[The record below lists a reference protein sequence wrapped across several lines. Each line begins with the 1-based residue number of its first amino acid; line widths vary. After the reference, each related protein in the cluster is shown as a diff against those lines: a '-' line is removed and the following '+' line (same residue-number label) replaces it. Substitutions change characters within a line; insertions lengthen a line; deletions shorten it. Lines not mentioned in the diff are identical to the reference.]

1 MAAWYLISEKQSGNG
16 ADQHKYRLR
25 QQMIFVGREDCEMV
39 LQSRSVDKQHAV
51 IKYDLAEDVY
61 KVKDL
66 GSLNGTFLNESRIPE
81 ETYVT
86 LHKKDTLRFGYDH
99 HVFRIEHLEDTG
111 EPWELKQLKSELV
124 ARRLKGRRS
133 YSPPFYHAHCETCGH
148 EVYQPHDSHGRHRDS
163 VPSASPAYEQKNQSA
178 KVPPLNGS
186 RVRDMRRSPVS
197 SVDIGIQTDEECV
210 SQAEDNLSEEGT
222 VPPAAEMT
230 HAHGQKQ
237 IAQSPEVESLLKSE
251 STQPESESSG
261 VQETTESP
269 LSLTSESTGTPS
281 DLTPHAKRGTPLYG
295 QPQWWGETEE
305 GVGSGHKVNG
315 RGHKDLPVREG
326 NGDGRAGPP
335 PAGSTNLRRE
345 QKERD
350 AVLERMDET
359 RREHKYFEIPATD
372 FQQTEISPMNPSS
385 KDMSDLKKK
394 DSHLCFTVN
403 LDDTSPLKLSVGD
416 SVSKFAPS
424 HRQQRKERTEGVGA
438 DEPMSS
444 PRGMHRRRRSE
455 HLEQTEREGSR
466 QVEVMFSGS
475 WRRGP
480 AGQSDVTD
488 DDSVHSDMPV
498 SSRSK
503 TGSQHLDGTRSESET
518 ESRHPHLHARVR
530 PEEQR
535 SQQPEMSPL
544 AQADLHRR
552 KKITPEDML
561 LDQRS
566 FTVDFYDRK
575 TPPKTKYPDSLK
587 EKKGGV
593 RGSVEKAQTRKGT
606 DGAAPQQGKAEAGE
620 KDSGSRPSSGKKRQ
634 SKEDAQDH
642 PVDPDKDV
650 CEEDKTSD
658 AGTYTIELDEP
669 NPEVEEAR
677 RKIDEV
683 FGVSEPG
690 EPQKAAKEAESPS
703 EPGIQGPGGESQ
715 ADHPASAEAESGGFG
730 QVEVIFTGSWKRASQ
745 QPKRPVGPIA
755 PSAPSWVHQ
764 WVSADQTTSPSAE
777 GEQAGMP
784 PLPSVVVTDRD
795 VLGMDHQ
802 KPSIPRRK
810 LSDASSQES
819 PKTGRKRRTL
829 PAIPKE
835 KPSSLPSSR
844 TTTPPVEKST
854 YPPGSVGSEESRH
867 RERASELLEGER
879 RIRRGSFTLDEDS
892 PSILKELQPS
902 AVPVTDH
909 KDDTMKV
916 LDAASDVSLDTAVL
930 LKDTDSVIAALE
942 SRVKARHA
950 EAQSQLEGSRRS
962 PVGHVGRGRESSGDS
977 DMDTVSTTSVADG
990 DVGLIKSKSASRR
1003 SLSSQYW
1010 EKSHDGDKL
1019 RDTSAKQRLRESRR
1033 SDPYGDRSST
1043 ISDVLSSDADTQ
1055 VGRGGITEKGG
1066 GAAFHI
1072 EFSAGSPE
1080 FSRGTPSRRS
1090 LGRGEKKSRPTD
1102 LQKSASME
1110 VNKSGTFPK
1119 PRPTRASL
1127 LRRNRLESDSA
1138 RSGPDSSGEL
1148 EDYPET
1154 PSEASTASTSSTS
1167 SRPRPSSA
1175 KSSRE
1180 MEMQARL
1187 DRLSK
1192 PRAGRLKDP
1201 PKSDRSDLSLGGQIV
1216 KAARASSGQPKQGSV
1231 RASPQA
1237 KTRTASGQGHSRSKS
1252 ISSTEKGSGSSV
1264 WRRKS
1269 DAVEASGGNVW
1280 RRRKDNWEDHGSR
1293 SSTESAGDTTDRSE
1307 SRVKR
1312 SKSFG
1317 DSARALRRGDRKKS
1331 TSNEGLHKSRKGYA
1345 TTPDSGRSTTD
1356 EISRLSQQL
1365 AADLAI
1371 LAQGAES
1378 DDGAKHV
1385 PKKRMDSKEKPKYA
1399 TLPRAAKAS
1408 KAAKHLTGIR
1418 KPRKELH
1425 MDSKGSKQLVERIFE
1440 DSMSKQTKSG
1450 GGPRGGSDREK
1461 ESPTSSKRR
1470 QWRKEEP
1477 LDNLVITSVH
1487 RLSQKIK
1494 LTIDRT
1500 VAKAR
1505 HVYGPDQPLPDVKS
1519 RDDADLPMLKSSNQE
1534 IAAILG
1540 NLRRVERQIEVLDR
1554 LIDPDDQIPVDSTED
1569 DSSST
1574 LVGPPASTPSST
1586 GHRTPVSE
1594 YEQKTR
1600 SWQAADRSLSEQSEG
1615 MDSED
1620 GEFDIHFNRFNPSG
1634 DEDYST
1640 ME

>member
-1 MAAWYLISEKQSGNG
+1 
-16 ADQHKYRLR
+16 
-25 QQMIFVGREDCEMV
+25 
-39 LQSRSVDKQHAV
+39 
-51 IKYDLAEDVY
+51 
-61 KVKDL
+61 
-66 GSLNGTFLNESRIPE
+66 
-81 ETYVT
+81 
-86 LHKKDTLRFGYDH
+86 
-99 HVFRIEHLEDTG
+99 
-111 EPWELKQLKSELV
+111 
-124 ARRLKGRRS
+124 
-133 YSPPFYHAHCETCGH
+133 
-148 EVYQPHDSHGRHRDS
+148 
-163 VPSASPAYEQKNQSA
+163 
-178 KVPPLNGS
+178 
-186 RVRDMRRSPVS
+186 
-197 SVDIGIQTDEECV
+197 
-210 SQAEDNLSEEGT
+210 LS
-222 VPPAAEMT
+222 
-230 HAHGQKQ
+230 
-237 IAQSPEVESLLKSE
+237 
-251 STQPESESSG
+251 

-269 LSLTSESTGTPS
+269 LSLTSEVREHHQTDSPPS
-281 DLTPHAKRGTPLYG
+281 VAPPCTDSPSGGERRRRG
-295 QPQWWGETEE
+295 
-305 GVGSGHKVNG
+305 GVSPKVNG

-372 FQQTEISPMNPSS
+372 FQQTDISPMNPSS
-385 KDMSDLKKK
+385 KDMSELKKK
-394 DSHLCFTVN
+394 RFSLCFTVN

-424 HRQQRKERTEGVGA
+424 PRQQRKERTEGVGA
-438 DEPMSS
+438 DETLSS
-444 PRGMHRRRRSE
+444 PRGMHRRRRLSVKAVD
-455 HLEQTEREGSR
+455 R
-466 QVEVMFSGS
+466 
-475 WRRGP
+475 WRSCSVGP
-480 AGQSDVTD
+480 GDEAQQARVITD

-498 SSRSK
+498 SR
-503 TGSQHLDGTRSESET
+503 SQHLDGTRSESET
-518 ESRHPHLHARVR
+518 ESRHPHLHGRVR

-535 SQQPEMSPL
+535 GQQEMSPL

-566 FTVDFYDRK
+566 FT
-575 TPPKTKYPDSLK
+575 
-587 EKKGGV
+587 EKKVGV
-593 RGSVEKAQTRKGT
+593 RGSVEKVQTRKGT
-606 DGAAPQQGKAEAGE
+606 EGASPQQGKAEAERRTQGHV
-620 KDSGSRPSSGKKRQ
+620 RPAGRRDRVRRTPRLTLWTLTRMCVRRT
-634 SKEDAQDH
+634 SKY
-642 PVDPDKDV
+642 
-650 CEEDKTSD
+650 KTSD

-683 FGVSEPG
+683 FGVTEAG
-690 EPQKAAKEAESPS
+690 EPQKAAKDVESPT
-703 EPGIQGPGGESQ
+703 EPGIQGPGVENQSIKDCQRHHAANRGLLPPSPISFIRLCNPPC

-745 QPKRPVGPIA
+745 QPKQRPVGPIP

-764 WVSADQTTSPSAE
+764 CTWNGPSE
-777 GEQAGMP
+777 AGYAKKKA
-784 PLPSVVVTDRD
+784 
-795 VLGMDHQ
+795 LGCF
-802 KPSIPRRK
+802 IPGV
-810 LSDASSQES
+810 

-829 PAIPKE
+829 PAIPKD
-835 KPSSLPSSR
+835 KPSSQPSSR
-844 TTTPPVEKST
+844 NPTTPPVEKST
-854 YPPGSVGSEESRH
+854 RVSAQG
-867 RERASELLEGER
+867 EG
-879 RIRRGSFTLDEDS
+879 IRTAGGGEKNTEGSFTLDEDT

-902 AVPVTDH
+902 A
-909 KDDTMKV
+909 DDTMKV
-916 LDAASDVSLDTAVL
+916 LDAASD
-930 LKDTDSVIAALE
+930 
-942 SRVKARHA
+942 
-950 EAQSQLEGSRRS
+950 
-962 PVGHVGRGRESSGDS
+962 GRESSGDS

-990 DVGLIKSKSASRR
+990 DVGVMKSKSASRR
-1003 SLSSQYW
+1003 SLSSQHW
-1010 EKSHDGDKL
+1010 ERSHDGDKL

-1043 ISDVLSSDADTQ
+1043 ISDVLSSSDADTQ
-1055 VGRGGITEKGG
+1055 VGRSGITEKGG
-1066 GAAFHI
+1066 GTAFHI
-1072 EFSAGSPE
+1072 E
-1080 FSRGTPSRRS
+1080 GTPTRRS

-1216 KAARASSGQPKQGSV
+1216 KAARTGSGQPKQGSV

-1237 KTRTASGQGHSRSKS
+1237 KTRTASGHGHSRSKS
-1252 ISSTEKGSGSSV
+1252 ISSTEKGSGSGV

-1269 DAVEASGGNVW
+1269 EAAEASGGSVW

-1312 SKSFG
+1312 SSGLSFG
-1317 DSARALRRGDRKKS
+1317 DSARALRRESSANR
-1331 TSNEGLHKSRKGYA
+1331 SRKGYA
-1345 TTPDSGRSTTD
+1345 TTPEPGRSTTD

-1371 LAQGAES
+1371 LAQGTES

-1385 PKKRMDSKEKPKYA
+1385 PKREWTAKRRTVLFPGTAEFLLIVLDTSEYA

-1408 KAAKHLTGIR
+1408 KAAKHLTGVR
-1418 KPRKELH
+1418 KPKKE
-1425 MDSKGSKQLVERIFE
+1425 QLVERIFE
-1440 DSMSKQTKSG
+1440 DSMSKQSKSG
-1450 GGPRGGSDREK
+1450 GGPRGVYVFFL
-1461 ESPTSSKRR
+1461 
-1470 QWRKEEP
+1470 QP

-1500 VAKAR
+1500 VAKA
-1505 HVYGPDQPLPDVKS
+1505 K
-1519 RDDADLPMLKSSNQE
+1519 DDGDLPMLKSSNQE
-1534 IAAILG
+1534 IATILG

-1600 SWQAADRSLSEQSEG
+1600 SWQAADRSLSEQ
-1615 MDSED
+1615 
-1620 GEFDIHFNRFNPSG
+1620 FNPSG

>member
-1 MAAWYLISEKQSGNG
+1 MAAWYLVSEKQSGNG

-99 HVFRIEHLEDTG
+99 HVFRIEHLEDKG
-111 EPWELKQLKSELV
+111 EPWELKQ
-124 ARRLKGRRS
+124 
-133 YSPPFYHAHCETCGH
+133 TCGH
-148 EVYQPHDSHGRHRDS
+148 EVYQAHDSYTRPRD
-163 VPSASPAYEQKNQSA
+163 SASPAYEQKDQSA
-178 KVPPLNGS
+178 KGPPLNGS

-197 SVDIGIQTDEECV
+197 S
-210 SQAEDNLSEEGT
+210 
-222 VPPAAEMT
+222 
-230 HAHGQKQ
+230 
-237 IAQSPEVESLLKSE
+237 
-251 STQPESESSG
+251 
-261 VQETTESP
+261 
-269 LSLTSESTGTPS
+269 
-281 DLTPHAKRGTPLYG
+281 
-295 QPQWWGETEE
+295 
-305 GVGSGHKVNG
+305 
-315 RGHKDLPVREG
+315 G

-372 FQQTEISPMNPSS
+372 FQQTEVSPMDPSS
-385 KDMSDLKKK
+385 KDMSELKKK

-438 DEPMSS
+438 DETMSS

-455 HLEQTEREGSR
+455 HLETEREGSR
-466 QVEVMFSGS
+466 QVEIMFSGS

-503 TGSQHLDGTRSESET
+503 TGSQHIDGTRSESET
-518 ESRHPHLHARVR
+518 ESRHPHLQARVR
-530 PEEQR
+530 QQEEQQG
-535 SQQPEMSPL
+535 QQQEMSPL

-575 TPPKTKYPDSLK
+575 TPSKAKYPDCLK

-593 RGSVEKAQTRKGT
+593 RASVEKVQTRKST
-606 DGAAPQQGKAEAGE
+606 EGAAPKQGKAEKAGE

-683 FGVSEPG
+683 FGVTEPG
-690 EPQKAAKEAESPS
+690 EPQKAAKGVESPT
-703 EPGIQGPGGESQ
+703 EPGIQGPG
-715 ADHPASAEAESGGFG
+715 
-730 QVEVIFTGSWKRASQ
+730 VENQ
-745 QPKRPVGPIA
+745 QRPVGPIA
-755 PSAPSWVHQ
+755 PGAPSWVHQ

-777 GEQAGMP
+777 GEQAGMLP
-784 PLPSVVVTDRD
+784 TPSVVVTDRD
-795 VLGMDHQ
+795 VIGMDHQ
-802 KPSIPRRK
+802 KPPMPRRK

-829 PAIPKE
+829 PAIPSE
-835 KPSSLPSSR
+835 KPTSQPSSR
-844 TTTPPVEKST
+844 TTTPPLEKST
-854 YPPGSVGSEESRH
+854 YPPGSVTSEESRH

-879 RIRRGSFTLDEDS
+879 RIRRGSFTLDEDT
-892 PSILKELQPS
+892 PSLLKELQPS
-902 AVPVTDH
+902 GGH

-962 PVGHVGRGRESSGDS
+962 PVGHVGRGRESSGES

-1055 VGRGGITEKGG
+1055 VGRSSITEKGG
-1066 GAAFHI
+1066 GTAFHI

-1102 LQKSASME
+1102 LQKSTSME

-1192 PRAGRLKDP
+1192 PRAGRVKDP

-1216 KAARASSGQPKQGSV
+1216 KVARASSGQPKQGSV

-1252 ISSTEKGSGSSV
+1252 ISSVEKGGGSSV

-1280 RRRKDNWEDHGSR
+1280 RRRKDHWEDHGSR

-1331 TSNEGLHKSRKGYA
+1331 TSNEGLHKSRKGYT

-1385 PKKRMDSKEKPKYA
+1385 PKKRMDSKEK
-1399 TLPRAAKAS
+1399 L
-1408 KAAKHLTGIR
+1408 HL
-1418 KPRKELH
+1418 E
-1425 MDSKGSKQLVERIFE
+1425 SKGSKQLVERIFE
-1440 DSMSKQTKSG
+1440 DSMSKQPKSG
-1450 GGPRGGSDREK
+1450 GGTRGGSDREK

-1554 LIDPDDQIPVDSTED
+1554 LIDPDDQIPVDSTEE

-1574 LVGPPASTPSST
+1574 LVGGLPASTPSSA

-1620 GEFDIHFNRFNPSG
+1620 GEFDIHFNRFHPSG
-1634 DEDYST
+1634 DEDFST

>member
-111 EPWELKQLKSELV
+111 EPWELKQ
-124 ARRLKGRRS
+124 
-133 YSPPFYHAHCETCGH
+133 TCGH

-197 SVDIGIQTDEECV
+197 S
-210 SQAEDNLSEEGT
+210 
-222 VPPAAEMT
+222 
-230 HAHGQKQ
+230 
-237 IAQSPEVESLLKSE
+237 
-251 STQPESESSG
+251 
-261 VQETTESP
+261 
-269 LSLTSESTGTPS
+269 
-281 DLTPHAKRGTPLYG
+281 
-295 QPQWWGETEE
+295 
-305 GVGSGHKVNG
+305 
-315 RGHKDLPVREG
+315 G

-455 HLEQTEREGSR
+455 HLETEREGSR

-530 PEEQR
+530 PEDQR
-535 SQQPEMSPL
+535 GQQPEMSPL

-703 EPGIQGPGGESQ
+703 EPGIQGPGGEN
-715 ADHPASAEAESGGFG
+715 
-730 QVEVIFTGSWKRASQ
+730 Q
-745 QPKRPVGPIA
+745 QRPVGPIA

-784 PLPSVVVTDRD
+784 PMPSVVVTDRD

-802 KPSIPRRK
+802 KPSMPRRK

-835 KPSSLPSSR
+835 KPTSLPSSR

-854 YPPGSVGSEESRH
+854 YPPGSVGSDESRH

-879 RIRRGSFTLDEDS
+879 RIRRGSFTLDDDS

-902 AVPVTDH
+902 AVPVADH

-1192 PRAGRLKDP
+1192 PRAGRVKDP

-1216 KAARASSGQPKQGSV
+1216 KAARASSGQPKQGSM

-1252 ISSTEKGSGSSV
+1252 ISSAEKGSGSSV

-1385 PKKRMDSKEKPKYA
+1385 PKKRMDSKEK
-1399 TLPRAAKAS
+1399 
-1408 KAAKHLTGIR
+1408 
-1418 KPRKELH
+1418 
-1425 MDSKGSKQLVERIFE
+1425 QLVERIFE

-1554 LIDPDDQIPVDSTED
+1554 LIDPEDQIPVDSTED

>member
-197 SVDIGIQTDEECV
+197 S
-210 SQAEDNLSEEGT
+210 
-222 VPPAAEMT
+222 
-230 HAHGQKQ
+230 
-237 IAQSPEVESLLKSE
+237 
-251 STQPESESSG
+251 
-261 VQETTESP
+261 
-269 LSLTSESTGTPS
+269 
-281 DLTPHAKRGTPLYG
+281 
-295 QPQWWGETEE
+295 
-305 GVGSGHKVNG
+305 
-315 RGHKDLPVREG
+315 G

-455 HLEQTEREGSR
+455 HLETEREGSR

-530 PEEQR
+530 PEDQR
-535 SQQPEMSPL
+535 GQQPEMSPL

-703 EPGIQGPGGESQ
+703 EPGIQGPGGENQQ

-745 QPKRPVGPIA
+745 QPKQRPVGPIA

-784 PLPSVVVTDRD
+784 PMPSVVVTDRD

-802 KPSIPRRK
+802 KPSMPRRK

-835 KPSSLPSSR
+835 KPTSLPSSR

-854 YPPGSVGSEESRH
+854 YPPGSVGSDESRH

-879 RIRRGSFTLDEDS
+879 RIRRGSFTLDDDS

-902 AVPVTDH
+902 AVPVADH

-1192 PRAGRLKDP
+1192 PRAGRVKDP

-1216 KAARASSGQPKQGSV
+1216 KAARASSGQPKQGSM

-1252 ISSTEKGSGSSV
+1252 ISSAEKGSGSSV

-1554 LIDPDDQIPVDSTED
+1554 LIDPEDQIPVDSTED

>member
-66 GSLNGTFLNESRIPE
+66 GSLNGT
-81 ETYVT
+81 
-86 LHKKDTLRFGYDH
+86 
-99 HVFRIEHLEDTG
+99 
-111 EPWELKQLKSELV
+111 
-124 ARRLKGRRS
+124 
-133 YSPPFYHAHCETCGH
+133 CGH
-148 EVYQPHDSHGRHRDS
+148 EVYQPHDSYARPRD
-163 VPSASPAYEQKNQSA
+163 SASPAYEQKDQSA
-178 KVPPLNGS
+178 KVPPQN
-186 RVRDMRRSPVS
+186 
-197 SVDIGIQTDEECV
+197 VDIGIQTDEECV
-210 SQAEDNLSEEGT
+210 SQAEDSVSEAGT
-222 VPPAAEMT
+222 APTRRRDPHSRHT
-230 HAHGQKQ
+230 QTKTPHLPF
-237 IAQSPEVESLLKSE
+237 QSPEVESPLKSE
-251 STQPESESSG
+251 STQLRVKALG
-261 VQETTESP
+261 FRRP
-269 LSLTSESTGTPS
+269 LSPPCLLLVKVRERHQVSLPNSFPHS
-281 DLTPHAKRGTPLYG
+281 VIPCMVVDLTPHAKRGTPLYG

-305 GVGSGHKVNG
+305 GVGSGPKVNG

-372 FQQTEISPMNPSS
+372 FQQADISPMNPSS
-385 KDMSDLKKK
+385 KDMSELKKK

-438 DEPMSS
+438 DETLSS

-455 HLEQTEREGSR
+455 HLETEREGSR
-466 QVEVMFSGS
+466 QVEIMFSGS

-498 SSRSK
+498 SR
-503 TGSQHLDGTRSESET
+503 SQHLDGTRSESET
-518 ESRHPHLHARVR
+518 ESRHPHLHGRVR

-535 SQQPEMSPL
+535 GQQEMSPL

-587 EKKGGV
+587 EKKVGV
-593 RGSVEKAQTRKGT
+593 RGSVEKVQTRKGT
-606 DGAAPQQGKAEAGE
+606 EGASPQQGKAEAGE

-634 SKEDAQDH
+634 SKEDAQAH

-650 CEEDKTSD
+650 CEEDK
-658 AGTYTIELDEP
+658 IDEP

-683 FGVSEPG
+683 FGVTEAG
-690 EPQKAAKEAESPS
+690 EPQKAAKDVESPT
-703 EPGIQGPGGESQ
+703 EPGIQGPGVENQ

-745 QPKRPVGPIA
+745 QPKQRPVGPIP

-764 WVSADQTTSPSAE
+764 WVSADQTTSPLAE

-784 PLPSVVVTDRD
+784 PAPALVVTDRD

-802 KPSIPRRK
+802 KPAMPRRK

-829 PAIPKE
+829 PAIPKD
-835 KPSSLPSSR
+835 KPSSQPSSP

-854 YPPGSVGSEESRH
+854 YPPG
-867 RERASELLEGER
+867 ERASELLEGER
-879 RIRRGSFTLDEDS
+879 RIRRGSFTLDEDT

-902 AVPVTDH
+902 A
-909 KDDTMKV
+909 DDTMKV
-916 LDAASDVSLDTAVL
+916 LDAASDGSGVL
-930 LKDTDSVIAALE
+930 
-942 SRVKARHA
+942 
-950 EAQSQLEGSRRS
+950 
-962 PVGHVGRGRESSGDS
+962 GDS

-990 DVGLIKSKSASRR
+990 DVGVMKSKSASRR
-1003 SLSSQYW
+1003 SLSSQHW
-1010 EKSHDGDKL
+1010 ERSHDGDKL

-1043 ISDVLSSDADTQ
+1043 ISDVLSSSDADTQ
-1055 VGRGGITEKGG
+1055 VGRSGITEKGG
-1066 GAAFHI
+1066 GTAFHI

-1080 FSRGTPSRRS
+1080 FSRGTPTRRS

-1127 LRRNRLESDSA
+1127 LRRKRLESDSA
-1138 RSGPDSSGEL
+1138 RSGPDSSGSWRI
-1148 EDYPET
+1148 T
-1154 PSEASTASTSSTS
+1154 
-1167 SRPRPSSA
+1167 
-1175 KSSRE
+1175 
-1180 MEMQARL
+1180 Q
-1187 DRLSK
+1187 K
-1192 PRAGRLKDP
+1192 PRLKPALRRHPARRPAPDPAAPSPPARWRCRRGSTDCPSLAPAGEGP
-1201 PKSDRSDLSLGGQIV
+1201 SQSDRSDLSLGGQIV
-1216 KAARASSGQPKQGSV
+1216 KAARTGSGQPKQGPSEPAHRLRREQPRDRV
-1231 RASPQA
+1231 
-1237 KTRTASGQGHSRSKS
+1237 TAEGQRVGC
-1252 ISSTEKGSGSSV
+1252 V
-1264 WRRKS
+1264 RRKS
-1269 DAVEASGGNVW
+1269 EAAEASGGSVW

-1345 TTPDSGRSTTD
+1345 TTPEPGRSTTD

-1371 LAQGAES
+1371 LAQGTES
-1378 DDGAKHV
+1378 DDGAKH
-1385 PKKRMDSKEKPKYA
+1385 PKYA

-1408 KAAKHLTGIR
+1408 KAAKHLTGVR
-1418 KPRKELH
+1418 KPKKE
-1425 MDSKGSKQLVERIFE
+1425 QLVERIFE
-1440 DSMSKQTKSG
+1440 DSMSKQSKSG

-1470 QWRKEEP
+1470 QWRK
-1477 LDNLVITSVH
+1477 
-1487 RLSQKIK
+1487 K
-1494 LTIDRT
+1494 
-1500 VAKAR
+1500 
-1505 HVYGPDQPLPDVKS
+1505 
-1519 RDDADLPMLKSSNQE
+1519 
-1534 IAAILG
+1534 
-1540 NLRRVERQIEVLDR
+1540 
-1554 LIDPDDQIPVDSTED
+1554 
-1569 DSSST
+1569 
-1574 LVGPPASTPSST
+1574 
-1586 GHRTPVSE
+1586 
-1594 YEQKTR
+1594 
-1600 SWQAADRSLSEQSEG
+1600 
-1615 MDSED
+1615 
-1620 GEFDIHFNRFNPSG
+1620 
-1634 DEDYST
+1634 
-1640 ME
+1640 

>member
-66 GSLNGTFLNESRIPE
+66 GSLNGT
-81 ETYVT
+81 
-86 LHKKDTLRFGYDH
+86 
-99 HVFRIEHLEDTG
+99 
-111 EPWELKQLKSELV
+111 
-124 ARRLKGRRS
+124 
-133 YSPPFYHAHCETCGH
+133 CGH
-148 EVYQPHDSHGRHRDS
+148 EVYQPHDSYARPRD
-163 VPSASPAYEQKNQSA
+163 SASPAYEQKDQSA
-178 KVPPLNGS
+178 KVPPQNGS

-197 SVDIGIQTDEECV
+197 S
-210 SQAEDNLSEEGT
+210 
-222 VPPAAEMT
+222 
-230 HAHGQKQ
+230 
-237 IAQSPEVESLLKSE
+237 
-251 STQPESESSG
+251 
-261 VQETTESP
+261 
-269 LSLTSESTGTPS
+269 
-281 DLTPHAKRGTPLYG
+281 
-295 QPQWWGETEE
+295 
-305 GVGSGHKVNG
+305 
-315 RGHKDLPVREG
+315 G

-372 FQQTEISPMNPSS
+372 FQQTDISPMNPSS
-385 KDMSDLKKK
+385 KDMSELKKK

-438 DEPMSS
+438 DETLSS

-455 HLEQTEREGSR
+455 HLETEREGSR
-466 QVEVMFSGS
+466 QVEIMFSGS

-518 ESRHPHLHARVR
+518 ESRHPHLHGRVR

-535 SQQPEMSPL
+535 GQQEMSPL

-587 EKKGGV
+587 EKKVGV
-593 RGSVEKAQTRKGT
+593 RGSVEKVQTRKGT
-606 DGAAPQQGKAEAGE
+606 EGASPQQGKAEAGE

-634 SKEDAQDH
+634 SKEDAQAH

-683 FGVSEPG
+683 FGVTEAG
-690 EPQKAAKEAESPS
+690 EPQKAAKDVESPT
-703 EPGIQGPGGESQ
+703 EPGIQGPG
-715 ADHPASAEAESGGFG
+715 
-730 QVEVIFTGSWKRASQ
+730 VENQ
-745 QPKRPVGPIA
+745 QRPVGPIP

-784 PLPSVVVTDRD
+784 PAPALVVTDRD

-802 KPSIPRRK
+802 KPAMPRRK

-829 PAIPKE
+829 PAIPKD
-835 KPSSLPSSR
+835 KPSSQPSSR

-854 YPPGSVGSEESRH
+854 YPPGSAVSEESRH

-879 RIRRGSFTLDEDS
+879 RIRRGSFTLDEDT

-902 AVPVTDH
+902 A
-909 KDDTMKV
+909 DDTMKV

-990 DVGLIKSKSASRR
+990 DVGVMKSKSASRR
-1003 SLSSQYW
+1003 SLSSQHW
-1010 EKSHDGDKL
+1010 ERSHDGDKL

-1043 ISDVLSSDADTQ
+1043 ISDVLSSSDADTQ
-1055 VGRGGITEKGG
+1055 VGRSGITEKGG
-1066 GAAFHI
+1066 GTAFHI

-1080 FSRGTPSRRS
+1080 FSRGTPTRRS

-1216 KAARASSGQPKQGSV
+1216 KAARTGSGQPKQGSV

-1252 ISSTEKGSGSSV
+1252 ISSTEKGSGSGV

-1269 DAVEASGGNVW
+1269 EAAEASGGSVW

-1345 TTPDSGRSTTD
+1345 TTPEPGRSTTD

-1371 LAQGAES
+1371 LAQGTES

-1385 PKKRMDSKEKPKYA
+1385 PKKRMDSKEK
-1399 TLPRAAKAS
+1399 
-1408 KAAKHLTGIR
+1408 
-1418 KPRKELH
+1418 
-1425 MDSKGSKQLVERIFE
+1425 LVERIFE
-1440 DSMSKQTKSG
+1440 DSMSKQSKSG

-1500 VAKAR
+1500 VAKAK

-1519 RDDADLPMLKSSNQE
+1519 RDDGDLPMLKSSNQE
-1534 IAAILG
+1534 IATILG

-1600 SWQAADRSLSEQSEG
+1600 SWQAADRSLSEQ
-1615 MDSED
+1615 
-1620 GEFDIHFNRFNPSG
+1620 FNPSG

>member
-1 MAAWYLISEKQSGNG
+1 MAAWYLVSEKQSGNG

-66 GSLNGTFLNESRIPE
+66 GSLNGT
-81 ETYVT
+81 
-86 LHKKDTLRFGYDH
+86 
-99 HVFRIEHLEDTG
+99 
-111 EPWELKQLKSELV
+111 
-124 ARRLKGRRS
+124 
-133 YSPPFYHAHCETCGH
+133 CGH
-148 EVYQPHDSHGRHRDS
+148 EVYQAHDSYTRPRD
-163 VPSASPAYEQKNQSA
+163 SASPAYEQKDQSA
-178 KVPPLNGS
+178 KGPPLNGS

-210 SQAEDNLSEEGT
+210 SQAEDNVSEEGT
-222 VPPAAEMT
+222 AQHAAEST
-230 HAHGQKQ
+230 QTHGQTQ
-237 IAQSPEVESLLKSE
+237 TPLPVAQSPEMESPLRSE
-251 STQPESESSG
+251 STQPESESSR

-305 GVGSGHKVNG
+305 GVGSGPKVHG

-372 FQQTEISPMNPSS
+372 FQQTEVSPMDPSS
-385 KDMSDLKKK
+385 KDMSELKKK

-438 DEPMSS
+438 DETMSS

-455 HLEQTEREGSR
+455 HLETEREGSR
-466 QVEVMFSGS
+466 QVEIMFSGS

-503 TGSQHLDGTRSESET
+503 TGSQHIDGTRSESET
-518 ESRHPHLHARVR
+518 ESRHPHLQARVR
-530 PEEQR
+530 QQEEQQG
-535 SQQPEMSPL
+535 QQQEMSPL

-575 TPPKTKYPDSLK
+575 TPSKAKYPDCLK

-593 RGSVEKAQTRKGT
+593 RASVEKVQTRKST
-606 DGAAPQQGKAEAGE
+606 EGAAPKQGKAEKAGE

-683 FGVSEPG
+683 FGVTEPG
-690 EPQKAAKEAESPS
+690 EPQKAAKGVESPT
-703 EPGIQGPGGESQ
+703 EPGIQGPGVENQQ
-715 ADHPASAEAESGGFG
+715 ADHPASSAEAESGGFG

-745 QPKRPVGPIA
+745 QPKQRPVGPIA
-755 PSAPSWVHQ
+755 PGAPSWVHQ

-777 GEQAGMP
+777 GEQAGMLP
-784 PLPSVVVTDRD
+784 TPSVVVTDRD
-795 VLGMDHQ
+795 VIGMDHQ
-802 KPSIPRRK
+802 KPPMPRRK

-829 PAIPKE
+829 PAIPSE
-835 KPSSLPSSR
+835 KPTSQPSSR
-844 TTTPPVEKST
+844 TTTPPLEKST
-854 YPPGSVGSEESRH
+854 YPPGSVTSEESRH

-879 RIRRGSFTLDEDS
+879 RIRRGSFTLDEDT
-892 PSILKELQPS
+892 PSLLKELQPS
-902 AVPVTDH
+902 GGH

-962 PVGHVGRGRESSGDS
+962 PVGHVGRGRESSGES

-1055 VGRGGITEKGG
+1055 VGRSSITEKGG
-1066 GAAFHI
+1066 GTAFHI

-1102 LQKSASME
+1102 LQKSTSME

-1192 PRAGRLKDP
+1192 PRAGRVKDP

-1216 KAARASSGQPKQGSV
+1216 KVARASSGQPKQGSV

-1252 ISSTEKGSGSSV
+1252 ISSVEKGGGSSV

-1280 RRRKDNWEDHGSR
+1280 RRRKDHWEDHGSR

-1331 TSNEGLHKSRKGYA
+1331 TSNEGLHKSRKGYT

-1385 PKKRMDSKEKPKYA
+1385 PKKRMDSKEK
-1399 TLPRAAKAS
+1399 L
-1408 KAAKHLTGIR
+1408 HL
-1418 KPRKELH
+1418 E
-1425 MDSKGSKQLVERIFE
+1425 SKGSKLVERIFE
-1440 DSMSKQTKSG
+1440 DSMSKQPKSG
-1450 GGPRGGSDREK
+1450 GGTRGGSDREK

-1554 LIDPDDQIPVDSTED
+1554 LIDPDDQIPVDSTEE

-1574 LVGPPASTPSST
+1574 LVGGLPASTPSSA

-1620 GEFDIHFNRFNPSG
+1620 GEFDIHFNRFHPSG
-1634 DEDYST
+1634 DEDFST

>member
-66 GSLNGTFLNESRIPE
+66 GSLNGTFLNETRIPE

-99 HVFRIEHLEDTG
+99 HVFRIEHLEDKG

-148 EVYQPHDSHGRHRDS
+148 EVYQPHDSYARPRD
-163 VPSASPAYEQKNQSA
+163 SASPAYEQKDQSA
-178 KVPPLNGS
+178 KVPPQNGS

-197 SVDIGIQTDEECV
+197 
-210 SQAEDNLSEEGT
+210 
-222 VPPAAEMT
+222 
-230 HAHGQKQ
+230 
-237 IAQSPEVESLLKSE
+237 
-251 STQPESESSG
+251 
-261 VQETTESP
+261 
-269 LSLTSESTGTPS
+269 S

-305 GVGSGHKVNG
+305 GVGSGPKVNG

-372 FQQTEISPMNPSS
+372 FQQTDISPMNPSS
-385 KDMSDLKKK
+385 KDMSELKKK

-438 DEPMSS
+438 DETLSS

-455 HLEQTEREGSR
+455 HLETEREGSR
-466 QVEVMFSGS
+466 QVEIMFSGS

-518 ESRHPHLHARVR
+518 ESRHPHLHGRVR

-535 SQQPEMSPL
+535 SQQEMSPL

-552 KKITPEDML
+552 KKMTPEDML

-587 EKKGGV
+587 EKKVGV
-593 RGSVEKAQTRKGT
+593 RGSVEKVQTRKGT
-606 DGAAPQQGKAEAGE
+606 EGASPQQGKAEAGE
-620 KDSGSRPSSGKKRQ
+620 KDTGSRPSSGKKRQ
-634 SKEDAQDH
+634 SKEDAQAH

-683 FGVSEPG
+683 FGVTEAG
-690 EPQKAAKEAESPS
+690 EPQKAAKDVESPT
-703 EPGIQGPGGESQ
+703 EPGIQGPGVENQ

-745 QPKRPVGPIA
+745 QPKRPVGPIP

-784 PLPSVVVTDRD
+784 PAPALVVTDRD

-802 KPSIPRRK
+802 KPAMPRRK

-829 PAIPKE
+829 PAIPKD
-835 KPSSLPSSR
+835 KSSSQPSSR

-854 YPPGSVGSEESRH
+854 YPPGSAVSEESRH

-879 RIRRGSFTLDEDS
+879 RIRRGSFTLDEDT

-902 AVPVTDH
+902 A
-909 KDDTMKV
+909 DDTMKV

-990 DVGLIKSKSASRR
+990 DVGVMKSKSASRR
-1003 SLSSQYW
+1003 SLSSQHW
-1010 EKSHDGDKL
+1010 ERSHDGDKL

-1043 ISDVLSSDADTQ
+1043 ISDVLSSSDADTQ
-1055 VGRGGITEKGG
+1055 VGRSGITEKGG
-1066 GAAFHI
+1066 GTAFHI

-1080 FSRGTPSRRS
+1080 FSRGTPTRRS

-1216 KAARASSGQPKQGSV
+1216 KAARAGSGQPKQGSV

-1252 ISSTEKGSGSSV
+1252 ISSTEKGSGSGV

-1269 DAVEASGGNVW
+1269 EAAEASGGSVW

-1345 TTPDSGRSTTD
+1345 TTPEPGRSTTD

-1371 LAQGAES
+1371 LAQGTES

-1408 KAAKHLTGIR
+1408 KAAKHLTGVR
-1418 KPRKELH
+1418 KPKKE
-1425 MDSKGSKQLVERIFE
+1425 LVERIFE
-1440 DSMSKQTKSG
+1440 DSMSKQPKSG

-1500 VAKAR
+1500 VAKAK

-1519 RDDADLPMLKSSNQE
+1519 RDDGDLPMLKSSNQE

>member
-197 SVDIGIQTDEECV
+197 S
-210 SQAEDNLSEEGT
+210 
-222 VPPAAEMT
+222 
-230 HAHGQKQ
+230 
-237 IAQSPEVESLLKSE
+237 
-251 STQPESESSG
+251 
-261 VQETTESP
+261 
-269 LSLTSESTGTPS
+269 
-281 DLTPHAKRGTPLYG
+281 
-295 QPQWWGETEE
+295 
-305 GVGSGHKVNG
+305 
-315 RGHKDLPVREG
+315 G

-455 HLEQTEREGSR
+455 HLETEREGSR

-530 PEEQR
+530 PEDQR
-535 SQQPEMSPL
+535 GQQPEMSPL

-703 EPGIQGPGGESQ
+703 EPGIQGPGGENQQ

-784 PLPSVVVTDRD
+784 PMPSVVVTDRD

-802 KPSIPRRK
+802 KPSMPRRK

-835 KPSSLPSSR
+835 KPTSLPSSR

-854 YPPGSVGSEESRH
+854 YPPGSVGSDESRH

-879 RIRRGSFTLDEDS
+879 RIRRGSFTLDDDS

-902 AVPVTDH
+902 AVPVADH

-1192 PRAGRLKDP
+1192 PRAGRVKDP

-1216 KAARASSGQPKQGSV
+1216 KAARASSGQPKQGSM

-1252 ISSTEKGSGSSV
+1252 ISSAEKGSGSSV

-1293 SSTESAGDTTDRSE
+1293 SSTESAGDTTDR
-1307 SRVKR
+1307 
-1312 SKSFG
+1312 
-1317 DSARALRRGDRKKS
+1317 
-1331 TSNEGLHKSRKGYA
+1331 SRKGYA

-1554 LIDPDDQIPVDSTED
+1554 LIDPEDQIPVDSTED